1 MNEERLFDEMIH
13 VKKMNQGQW
22 KVMEVC
28 EEDFEMMMVDFA
40 EQLVVEL

>member
-1 MNEERLFDEMIH
+1 MNEEGIFDEMIH
-13 VKKMNQGQW
+13 VKKMNQGRW

-40 EQLVVEL
+40 EEWVVEL